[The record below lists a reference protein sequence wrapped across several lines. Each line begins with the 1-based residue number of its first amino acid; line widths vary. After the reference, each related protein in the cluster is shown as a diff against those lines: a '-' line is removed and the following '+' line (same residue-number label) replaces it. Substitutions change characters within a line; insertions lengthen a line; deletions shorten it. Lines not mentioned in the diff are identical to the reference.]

1 MNLTENKE
9 IILPYEKVE
18 EHYIEDLG
26 KLPKKPFYSFVKRS
40 FDLIVSLLGIL
51 IFLIPM
57 LIVAITIKLT
67 SEGPVFFRQERLG
80 KNGEKFNVIK
90 FRTMVADAEKNGAQ
104 WCSGNDDERITKT
117 GKLLRKY
124 HIDEIPQ
131 LWCIFT
137 GHMSFVGPRP
147 EVAHF
152 VEFYTED
159 WLATLLIKPGITCES
174 SIYFADEAEVLDQS
188 DNAEACYINTI
199 LPKKCELNIDYIKN
213 ISILNDI
220 KIMLK
225 TVKRVLS

>member
-1 MNLTENKE
+1 MSQMLLKKLQQSTQNNTVTECKHILRNKKLTL
-9 IILPYEKVE
+9 I
-18 EHYIEDLG
+18 
-26 KLPKKPFYSFVKRS
+26 FKRL
-40 FDLIVSLLGIL
+40 FDLILAVIMTLILSL
-51 IFLIPM
+51 PM
-57 LIVAITIKLT
+57 IICCIAVAIGND
-67 SEGPVFFRQERLG
+67 GPIFFLQERVG
-80 KNGEKFNVIK
+80 KDGKIFKIIK
-90 FRTMVADAEKNGAQ
+90 FRTMTANNNG
-104 WCSGNDDERITKT
+104 SEITVNNDNRITKA
-117 GKLLRKY
+117 GAFLRNFRL
-124 HIDEIPQ
+124 DELPQ
-131 LWCIFT
+131 LFNVIA
-137 GHMSFVGPRP
+137 GDMSFVGPRP

-174 SIYFADEAEVLDQS
+174 SIYFADEAEILDQS

>member
-1 MNLTENKE
+1 MSQMLLKKLQQSTQNNTVTECKHILRNKKLTL
-9 IILPYEKVE
+9 I
-18 EHYIEDLG
+18 
-26 KLPKKPFYSFVKRS
+26 FKRL
-40 FDLIVSLLGIL
+40 FDLILAVIMTLILSL
-51 IFLIPM
+51 PM
-57 LIVAITIKLT
+57 IICCIAVAIGND
-67 SEGPVFFRQERLG
+67 GPIFFLQERVG
-80 KNGEKFNVIK
+80 KDGKIFKIIK
-90 FRTMVADAEKNGAQ
+90 FRTMTANNNG
-104 WCSGNDDERITKT
+104 SEITVNNDNRITKA
-117 GKLLRKY
+117 GAFLRKFRL
-124 HIDEIPQ
+124 DELPQ
-131 LWCIFT
+131 LFNVIA
-137 GHMSFVGPRP
+137 GDMSFVGPRP

-174 SIYFADEAEVLDQS
+174 SIYFADEAEILDQS